1 MEILTDDLSELSIC
15 FQYGDLGE
23 SLDNYLTF
31 STNLQLKTTSIL
43 YRKAVRFSPCV
54 LAEAQGFNKTK

>member
-1 MEILTDDLSELSIC
+1 MEIHTDDLSELSIC
-15 FQYGDLGE
+15 FKYGDLGE

-43 YRKAVRFSPCV
+43 
-54 LAEAQGFNKTK
+54 

>member
-1 MEILTDDLSELSIC
+1 MEIDTDDLSELSIC

-43 YRKAVRFSPCV
+43 YRFSLCV